1 MRAFPQGELSSLL
14 KNKNN
19 KEKLETIKSFTGEQF
34 RDHYPYITSILN
46 EIKQAAEK
54 NNDFSQL
61 SQIEL
66 ISGAMFYYTKK
77 YDKAIPVLNDL
88 LHNSTLLSGHDSVK
102 VYFLLKNSYI
112 GIKNSGKAFECH
124 KVIESIRKRIKNIDG
139 ALLEPPLSMLYKDM
153 GLYSNAI
160 SELRNEFESN
170 AAKYVGN
177 NITLAQYYNNLGVF
191 FNYWTKYDSA
201 YVNFSKANELIK
213 KELAKKPND
222 QHLMFFEGLTEGNMG
237 STFLGQKK
245 YNEAL
250 PKLQTDIFWSLK
262 TNNIESAANSF
273 SALASCYSGLG
284 QHELARHYI
293 DTAFVLYG
301 QMENFKA
308 SLKAHKTN
316 AEIYKAAKNYKQ
328 ATEEYEVY
336 NQLKDSLLEADK
348 LTQMINEQVA
358 FELDEKVNQLKEQK
372 IKLEE
377 NERVLE
383 KNKSDKI
390 LLTLLSVAIAAI
402 SIILFLG
409 YKSSTKKQKELEIK
423 NDEISAKNTLIEQS
437 LTEKEALIKEIHHR
451 VKNNLQIISSLLRLQ
466 SAKQAD
472 ERVQEMFDESVKR
485 IQSMALVHELLYKNK
500 TLVAI
505 PIHTY
510 IKNLAVGLTESYGLN
525 KTIYIEATSDIVELD
540 IDTTIPLGL
549 IINELVTNSIKHA
562 FDATGGKIDIQFNKI
577 NNKFHLLVQ
586 DNGKGLPTNFESI
599 KETSLGMEL
608 VEALSDQINAI
619 YKYSS
624 DNGSKFEF
632 EFEV

>member
-1 MRAFPQGELSSLL
+1 M
-14 KNKNN
+14 
-19 KEKLETIKSFTGEQF
+19 
-34 RDHYPYITSILN
+34 
-46 EIKQAAEK
+46 
-54 NNDFSQL
+54 
-61 SQIEL
+61 
-66 ISGAMFYYTKK
+66 
-77 YDKAIPVLNDL
+77 
-88 LHNSTLLSGHDSVK
+88 
-102 VYFLLKNSYI
+102 
-112 GIKNSGKAFECH
+112 
-124 KVIESIRKRIKNIDG
+124 
-139 ALLEPPLSMLYKDM
+139 
-153 GLYSNAI
+153 
-160 SELRNEFESN
+160 
-170 AAKYVGN
+170 
-177 NITLAQYYNNLGVF
+177 F
-191 FNYWTKYDSA
+191 FNLWDKYDSA
-201 YVNFSKANELIK
+201 YVNFLKANELIK
-213 KELAKKPND
+213 KELIKNPND
-222 QHLMFFEGLTEGNMG
+222 QHLLFFEGLTQGNMG

-262 TNNIESAANSF
+262 TKNIESAANSF

-301 QMENFKA
+301 QLENFKA

-316 AEIYKAAKNYKQ
+316 AEIYKAAKNYKL
-328 ATEEYEVY
+328 ATEEYEIY
-336 NQLKDSLLEADK
+336 NQLKDSALEADK
-348 LTQMINEQVA
+348 LTQIINEQVA

-390 LLTLLSVAIAAI
+390 LLTSLSAAIAAI

-409 YKSSTKKQKELEIK
+409 YKNSRKKQKELAIK
-423 NDEISAKNTLIEQS
+423 NDEISAKNALIEQS
-437 LTEKEALIKEIHHR
+437 LTEKEALIKEVHHR

-466 SAKQAD
+466 SSKQVD

-500 TLVAI
+500 TLVSI

-510 IKNLAVGLTESYGLN
+510 IESLADGLSLAYGLN
-525 KTIYIEATSDIVELD
+525 GAVHIDAQSDPVQLD
-540 IDTTIPLGL
+540 VDTTIPLGL

-562 FDATGGKIDIQFNKI
+562 FDKNGGRVEIRFKSA

-586 DNGKGLPTNFESI
+586 DNGKGLPENFESR
-599 KETSLGMEL
+599 KENSLGMEL
-608 VEALSDQINAI
+608 VEALSDQINAV
-619 YKYSS
+619 YTYSS
-624 DNGSKFEF
+624 DKGSKFEF